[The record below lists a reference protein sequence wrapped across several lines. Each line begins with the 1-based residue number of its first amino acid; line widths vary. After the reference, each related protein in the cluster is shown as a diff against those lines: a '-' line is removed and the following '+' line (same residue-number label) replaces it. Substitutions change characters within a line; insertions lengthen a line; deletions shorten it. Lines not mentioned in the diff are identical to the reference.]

1 MSENSSAKVIPLTEH
16 EDSVELFDD
25 ALIKKAIDFV
35 GPPEKFMVSPVMLG
49 LKAKRGETKDSII
62 LQSHFYIGATWIIQ
76 NKIAAVVLPKIENID
91 YIKMFSYALQVKGNK
106 EREYFSKCYGIDFD
120 APEIEV
126 DSKLNIISPIIM
138 CHFISLLEEIVIHGL
153 KKGYV
158 INESNLKAKV
168 KGHILFAR
176 HLTNNIIPK
185 REDRNYCRFA
195 EYTTDIPE
203 NRLLKKALLFVQSA
217 IRHYTDFYNQGD
229 KNNLPFSI
237 RINKLLNHFN
247 NVSGQASLSDV
258 QKTSSNKLFS
268 SYSEAIRLAKMI
280 LRHHDNEIARS
291 NNKTEKHKVPPFWI
305 DMPRLYEMY
314 VYGKLLEMTKEY
326 DSLKNEKIIFQCE
339 GYQGT
344 AADFVFA
351 RNGIILDAK
360 YKPQYDEGN
369 RGLIQDVREM
379 SGYARDKKILSRMD
393 NKHKEPIK
401 AVILYPRNMM
411 EEYDDI
417 FNKSGDV
424 EEINKTNQEVDFL
437 TCNAKKI
444 TSYKEFYKM
453 PIDIPLKK
461 G

>member
-1 MSENSSAKVIPLTEH
+1 MTESDSSRVITLTEH
-16 EDSVELFDD
+16 RDSGEIYDNELNNKV
-25 ALIKKAIDFV
+25 LDFV
-35 GPPEKFMVSPVMLG
+35 GPPEKFMVAPVMLG
-49 LKAKRGETKDSII
+49 IKAKRGETKDSIV
-62 LQSHFYIGATWIIQ
+62 LKSHFYIGATWIIT
-76 NKIAAVVLPKIENID
+76 NKKAAVVLPKIDNID
-91 YIKMFSYALQVKGNK
+91 YMKMFSYALQVKGNK
-106 EREYFSKCYGIDFD
+106 EREYFSQCYGIDFD

-126 DSKLNIISPIIM
+126 DSKLNIISPLIM
-138 CHFISLLEEIVIHGL
+138 YHYVSLLEDLVVHGL

-158 INESNLKAKV
+158 IDESNLKAKV
-168 KGHILFAR
+168 KGHILFAK
-176 HLTNNIIPK
+176 HLSNNIIPK
-185 REDRNYCRFA
+185 REDRNYCRFS

-217 IRHYTDFYNQGD
+217 IRYYTDFNNQGD
-229 KNNLPFSI
+229 KNFLPFSV

-280 LRHHDNEIARS
+280 LRHHDNEIAKG

-326 DSLKNEKIIFQCE
+326 DSLKNEEVIFQCE

-411 EEYDDI
+411 EEDDDI

-424 EEINKTNQEVDFL
+424 EEINKTNQELDFL